1 MKENKTET
9 KKGAPRMRTIP
20 QAYNE
25 IKTADP
31 HSGLSMRA
39 LRRMVSTGEIP
50 SISIKS
56 KKLINVDLLLDYLSC
71 YNQYAIQ
78 AKWS

>member
-1 MKENKTET
+1 MEEKKAEA
-9 KKGAPRMRTIP
+9 KKGTPRMRTIP
-20 QAYNE
+20 QAY
-25 IKTADP
+25 
-31 HSGLSMRA
+31 R
-39 LRRMVSTGEIP
+39 EIP